1 MDKLRM
7 GVAQEIIT
15 PKVGG
20 HLAGYGN
27 SIFSTCV
34 NDDLTVTAYYF
45 EQGGQKA
52 LMISAC
58 VCSIRVWLSRHI
70 REMIAN
76 EHNIPVDHITIS
88 CIHTHSGPATFGGY
102 FEEWEGDIDREY
114 CESIFIPQILKA
126 AARAIDAAVPVK
138 MGVGIGQSQVG
149 VNRQELRL
157 DNAEY
162 LGQKPWGPYDPR
174 MTVLAFRDEAGKP
187 IANIVHYGCHNTA
200 AGQNTEITR
209 DWSGLMVDA
218 LAEKSG
224 AITAFF
230 NGPEGDVGPR
240 LSNGKTVGDLSYVRE
255 LGAVAARDVLAVYD
269 SITEYQEVDL
279 KVHAKEIAIPLRAR
293 LTKEEA
299 QQLYDENINNKTGG
313 QHGNHNRVKRALAV
327 LEAIEQGVPEK
338 SEDVI
343 KQRVLALG
351 DQVFVDFPFE
361 LFSQIGMRIDGAFPD
376 KHVLSLAL
384 TDGGRGYFS
393 TEESLVYRSYET
405 MMYRFSGGK
414 DQEYI
419 PHADHALILETIR
432 NIEEL

>member
-1 MDKLRM
+1 MDKLYL

-15 PKVGG
+15 PPIGG

-34 NDDLTVTAYYF
+34 NDDLTVSAYYF

-58 VCSIRVWLSRHI
+58 VCAIRVWLSRHI
-70 REMIAN
+70 RERIAK
-76 EHNIPVDHITIS
+76 EHNIPIDHITIS

-102 FEEWEGDIDREY
+102 FEEWEGEIDREY

-126 AARAIDAAVPVK
+126 TARAIETAVPVK
-138 MGVGIGQSQVG
+138 MGVGIGQSRVG

-157 DNAEY
+157 DNKAY
-162 LGQKPWGPYDPR
+162 LGQKSWGPYDPR
-174 MTVLAFRDEAGKP
+174 MTVLVFRDENDKP

-200 AGQNTEITR
+200 AGPNTEITR
-209 DWSGLMVDA
+209 DWSGVMVDA
-218 LAEKSG
+218 LAEHSG
-224 AITAFF
+224 AMTAFF

-240 LSNGKTVGDLSYVRE
+240 LSNGQTTGDLSYVYE
-255 LGAVAARDVLAVYD
+255 LGGVAARDVLAVYD
-269 SITEYQEVDL
+269 SITVYKEVDL
-279 KVHAKEIAIPLRAR
+279 KVHVGAIRIPFQAR

-299 QQLYDENINNKTGG
+299 QLLYEQNKDGKTSGD
-313 QHGNHNRVKRALAV
+313 RVRTRRALAV
-327 LEAIEQGVPEK
+327 LDALEQGVPEK

-351 DQVFVDFPFE
+351 DQIFVDFPFE
-361 LFSQIGMRIDGAFPD
+361 LFSEIGLRIDAAFPD
-376 KHVLSLAL
+376 RHVMSLAL
-384 TDGGRGYFS
+384 TDGGRGYFA
-393 TEESLVYRSYET
+393 TEASLVYRSYET

-414 DQEYI
+414 DQEYV